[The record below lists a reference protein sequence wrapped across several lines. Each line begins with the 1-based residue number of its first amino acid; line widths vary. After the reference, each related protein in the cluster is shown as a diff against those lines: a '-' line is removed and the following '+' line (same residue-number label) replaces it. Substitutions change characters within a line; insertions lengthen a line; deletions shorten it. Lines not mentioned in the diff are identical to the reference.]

1 MLNIHRI
8 QHLYQ
13 VEGTEASRKA
23 LENRQRHVTHLHKHL
38 KRQRIETNRRDYRLQ
53 ELNNYGK
60 MLFYAHLGASK
71 SLLVKHSYLVNGD
84 WHVF

>member
-8 QHLYQ
+8 KYLYDT
-13 VEGTEASRKA
+13 EGTNSSAKA
-23 LENRQRHVTHLHKHL
+23 VGQREKHIIGLHTAM

-60 MLFYAHLGASK
+60 MLFYAYLQGSK
-71 SLLVKHSYLVNGD
+71 SLLVHMPRITNWGI
-84 WHVF
+84 F